1 MSRETAPSMI
11 YLDAARPVADRV
23 TDLLAQMTLQE
34 KVAQMGSVFIYD
46 LLDESGFS
54 EGKAARIAEG
64 IGQVTR
70 LGGYTLLTPRQ
81 RAQVAN
87 AIQSF
92 LIHHTRLGIPA
103 IIHEECCSGYT
114 ALGATRFPQ
123 MLGLASTFQPE
134 LAEAMGQEI
143 RRQMRASGAHQ
154 GLAPVLDIYRD
165 PRWGRVEETFGED
178 TSLVARFGASYVRG
192 LQGDHP
198 EEGVLATGKHFIA
211 HSVSEGGL
219 NCTPVHLGDREI
231 RETFLPPYEAA
242 VREAHLTT
250 MMHSY
255 SELDGRVVA
264 ADTTILRDLLRNE
277 LGFDGLVVSD
287 YLAVE
292 MLHNF
297 HRIAETLSDAAVK
310 ALRAGIDLELPETIC
325 YGSPL
330 LAAVECGA
338 VEELL
343 IDAAVGRVLA
353 KKFELGLFEQPFVPD
368 EAVEAVY
375 SSPRPLELARQIA
388 EQSLVLLKNDG
399 NVLPLSK
406 NLGTLAVIGPNADA
420 GRHYLGDYSYAS
432 MAEILLD
439 GAPHLR
445 PVLQATGS
453 QAAYDEA
460 LASIPTIL
468 SAIKE
473 CVSPNTQVIY
483 EQGCDNGGPDR
494 SGFAAAI
501 AAAKKADAVV
511 LVLGDLSGL
520 APGCTSGEFNDR
532 ASLELPGV
540 QLELAQAVF
549 AAAQDT
555 PVVVVLVN
563 GRPLSLTWMTENI
576 PAILEAWMPGEQGAP
591 AIAAALF
598 GALNPGGKL
607 PVTLP
612 RSVGQLPIYYN
623 HKPSGGRSHFRGDYL
638 EFSSTP
644 LFAFGHGLSYTH
656 FEYTHL
662 SVTPQLFEDNLVQ
675 VTCQVRNSGE
685 QAGDEVV
692 QLYIQDEYAC
702 VSRPVK
708 DLKGF
713 YRVHLD
719 AGQSAQVTFELSAS
733 HLAYYDESMV
743 LVVEPG
749 RIRVMVG
756 GGSADIRMEGAFDVA
771 QKILVSQRST
781 QIIGACEYLK

>member
-1 MSRETAPSMI
+1 MSRETTPSKI

-23 TDLLAQMTLQE
+23 TDLLAQMTLPE

-46 LLDESGFS
+46 LLDEFGFS
-54 EGKAARIAEG
+54 EGKAVRIAAG

-81 RAQVAN
+81 RAEVAN
-87 AIQSF
+87 ALQSF
-92 LIHHTRLGIPA
+92 LIDHTRLGIPA

-123 MLGLASTFQPE
+123 MLGLASTFRPD

-143 RRQMRASGAHQ
+143 RLQMRATGAHQ

-178 TSLVARFGASYVRG
+178 ASLVARFGASYVRG

-231 RETFLPPYEAA
+231 REIFLPPYEAA
-242 VREAHLTT
+242 VHESHLAT

-264 ADTTILRDLLRNE
+264 ADTTILRDLLRDE

-292 MLHNF
+292 MLHTF
-297 HRIAETLSDAAVK
+297 HRVAETLSDAAVK

-325 YGSPL
+325 YGGPL
-330 LAAVECGA
+330 LAAVECGE
-338 VEELL
+338 VEEALV
-343 IDAAVGRVLA
+343 DAAVGRVLA
-353 KKFELGLFEQPFVPD
+353 KKFELGLFEQPFVPV
-368 EAVEAVY
+368 ETVEAAY

-388 EQSLVLLKNDG
+388 EQSLVLLKNEG

-406 NLGTLAVIGPNADA
+406 NPGTLAVIGPNADA
-420 GRHYLGDYSYAS
+420 GRNYLGDYSYAS
-432 MAEILLD
+432 MAEVLLD

-445 PVLQATGS
+445 PLLQASGS

-460 LASIPTIL
+460 IASIPTIL
-468 SAIKE
+468 SAIRA
-473 CVSPNTQVIY
+473 CVSPATQVIY
-483 EQGCDNGGPDR
+483 EQGCDNGGSDR
-494 SGFAAAI
+494 SGFSAAVAV
-501 AAAKKADAVV
+501 AKKADAVV

-540 QLELAQAVF
+540 QLELAQAVC
-549 AAAQDT
+549 AAAQDR

-563 GRPLSLTWMTENI
+563 GRPLSLTWLTAHI

-598 GALNPGGKL
+598 GEVNPGGKL

-644 LFAFGHGLSYTH
+644 LFAFGHGLSYTY
-656 FEYTHL
+656 FEYSHL
-662 SVTPQLFEDNLVQ
+662 SVTPQLYQGSSVR
-675 VTCQVRNSGE
+675 VTCQVRNSGK

-702 VSRPVK
+702 VPRPVK

-713 YRVHLD
+713 YRVHLEP
-719 AGQSAQVTFELSAS
+719 GQSAQVTFELSAA
-733 HLAYYDESMV
+733 HLAYYDEAMA

-756 GGSADIRMEGAFDVA
+756 GGSADIRLEGAFDVA
-771 QKILVSQRST
+771 QKITVSQRST
-781 QIIGACEYLK
+781 QIIGACEYLT